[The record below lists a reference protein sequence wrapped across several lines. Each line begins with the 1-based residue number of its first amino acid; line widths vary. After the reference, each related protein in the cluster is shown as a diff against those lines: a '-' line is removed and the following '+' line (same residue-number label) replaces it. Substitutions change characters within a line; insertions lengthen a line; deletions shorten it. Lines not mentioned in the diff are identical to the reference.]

1 MLFIENTLSGSII
14 LFALIYY
21 YLGFPKGE
29 PKVNIALR
37 YFYFFCLQSQ
47 IAIWALKHMCACL
60 IRGQG
65 IDLQRFIHCFIQSL
79 GSFHR
84 IPPLGKFCQVSYY
97 YSCLHTNQLT

>member
-1 MLFIENTLSGSII
+1 MLFIENALSGSII

-60 IRGQG
+60 IRGRG
-65 IDLQRFIHCFIQSL
+65 IDLQGFIQYYMQSL
-79 GSFHR
+79 GSFRH
-84 IPPLGKFCQVSYY
+84 IPPLGQVLS
-97 YSCLHTNQLT
+97 S